1 MDKRHPDPH
10 VRRAQRLLQMV
21 HELHKRGYQKL
32 RIAPGMAGS
41 GGAWRCN
48 ITPASNIKYEHGAL
62 LASWDD
68 RLLAKYTSANENR
81 YFGWEDAT
89 RDTARQLA
97 DKFEDRFPQIVKLA
111 TGQDWPY
118 VGWFVQML
126 GLADKAEFPV
136 AYADW
141 YSEPDPNQLPTTK
154 GFDSGLPMPPA
165 GEAKKL
171 EEY

>member
-1 MDKRHPDPH
+1 MDKRHPDPQ
-10 VRRAQRLLQMV
+10 VRRAQRVLLMV

-32 RIAPGMAGS
+32 RIAPGMSGS
-41 GGAWRCN
+41 GCFWRCN
-48 ITPASNIKYEHGAL
+48 ITAAANIRKDHGAL

-68 RLLAKYTSANENR
+68 RITAFYSSADGNL
-81 YFGWEDAT
+81 YFGWKDAT

-97 DKFEDRFPQIVKLA
+97 DKFEKRFPQIVEMAK
-111 TGQDWPY
+111 GQDWLY
-118 VGWFVQML
+118 VGWYVQML

-141 YSEPDPNQLPTTK
+141 YSKPDPNQLPTTK

-165 GEAKKL
+165 GEA
-171 EEY
+171 EVAGEY